1 MELLILNGG
10 HWSAY
15 RIHMDEEFE
24 YPTTKVKNYKKRS
37 RFLQDKEK
45 RSGEKRIKK
54 ASPDYKR
61 QKLIP
66 RNIIMNMDD

>member
-1 MELLILNGG
+1 
-10 HWSAY
+10 
-15 RIHMDEEFE
+15 MDEEFE

-45 RSGEKRIKK
+45 RSEGKRIKK
-54 ASPDYKR
+54 ASSDYKR

-66 RNIIMNMDD
+66 RNISLMEILDD